1 LRFLSVHVSALPRAA
16 WSGHCFMFRR
26 LLEREVGSRKPVVFD
41 KPRPARFALPLSSLF
56 AENQRLRQGVL
67 LGWSFHGDLLFC
79 RSAQGVMMLDLLFV
93 PANLV
98 ATVRLTL
105 TLGLMEELS
114 EVSVEVWETEDT
126 LVCACFT
133 AALLHLTLYR
143 RGWRDSLTQ
152 TLSVTQRPS
161 VDVCG
166 DRVAVCCGADV
177 FVWHLQD
184 DAAAEREEGVA
195 RWMAHGEI
203 VELATV
209 AGGARLAQ
217 SVSVEEIAGRLR
229 ARLGLRAGSAAVA
242 RVEDFEASLLP
253 GAAAPGPLEVCCTV
267 RLRLPAPALV
277 FLRALCSTDGS
288 VRLVEARHVHEPPQG
303 RELAALHAALVR
315 AARPNNARSA
325 TVRTG
330 LYSARFARSVSELS
344 HAIYPHSIIS

>member
-1 LRFLSVHVSALPRAA
+1 
-16 WSGHCFMFRR
+16 MFRR
-26 LLEREVGSRKPVVFD
+26 LLEREVGGQTRVVFD
-41 KPRPARFALPLSSLF
+41 KPRPARFALPLSSVF
-56 AENQRLRQGVL
+56 AQNARLRHGVL

-79 RSAQGVMMLDLLFV
+79 RRSAQGVMVLELLFV
-93 PANLV
+93 SPANNLV
-98 ATVRLTL
+98 ATVRLSL
-105 TLGLMEELS
+105 TLGRMEELS
-114 EVSVEVWETEDT
+114 EMSVEVWETEDT

-184 DAAAEREEGVA
+184 DAAAEEEEGVA
-195 RWMAHGEI
+195 RWTACGEI
-203 VELATV
+203 AERATV

-229 ARLGLRAGSAAVA
+229 ARLGMRAGGAAVA

-253 GAAAPGPLEVCCTV
+253 GAAASGPLEVCCTV

-288 VRLVEARHVHEPPQG
+288 VRLVEARHVHEPPEG
-303 RELAALHAALVR
+303 RELAVLHSALVR
-315 AARPNNARSA
+315 AARPSNARSA

-344 HAIYPHSIIS
+344 HAIYPYTIIN